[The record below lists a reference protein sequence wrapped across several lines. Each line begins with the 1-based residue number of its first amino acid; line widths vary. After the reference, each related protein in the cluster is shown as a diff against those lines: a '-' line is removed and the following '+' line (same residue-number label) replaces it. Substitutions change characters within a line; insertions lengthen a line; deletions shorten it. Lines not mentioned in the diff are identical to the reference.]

1 MSDKLEPTVLT
12 TCEQQQA
19 VGAAMAAV
27 VAVCSGLG
35 RKKLMHFITAVV
47 CLTDPRLH
55 AVLWRSCSQY
65 KQVTSNEELPI
76 PMEILKRDLLN
87 GVHYVENV

>member
-1 MSDKLEPTVLT
+1 
-12 TCEQQQA
+12 
-19 VGAAMAAV
+19 MAAV

-65 KQVTSNEELPI
+65 KQVTSNEDLSLWAETKRKSQKQLREL
-76 PMEILKRDLLN
+76 K
-87 GVHYVENV
+87 